1 MIKTFFHGLTLVIFM
16 VLSTTTAQAQAYAA
30 LVMDART
37 GEVLH
42 ARNADARLH
51 PASLTKMMTLYIVF
65 AEIKA
70 GRLSLDQ
77 MITIS
82 RNAAAEPPS
91 KLGVAA
97 GSRVSVRDLIRAAA
111 VKSAN
116 DAATALGEAVSG
128 SEAEFARYMTRT
140 AQAMGMKNTQ
150 FRNAHGLTQAG
161 HYSTARDMAL
171 LGQRLFYDHPEYYNL
186 FSRTRTTAAGRTIN
200 HTNRRF
206 LNAYEGAD
214 GIKTGYTNA
223 AGFNL
228 VASARRGQERIIV
241 SMFGGTSTAQRN
253 GRVAE
258 LMNMGFKRAP
268 STAAVVALPRIHL
281 DRGRPATVEPVSGLV
296 RVASRPASRGAAVAV
311 SMARDYDREAQ
322 AAAITAAIAA
332 ATVGTPISPG
342 PMFVRPPDENVA
354 TMSSPARR
362 SDLGTSF
369 ALSSVR
375 EELVAPAPIRLT
387 APDATGEYAV
397 QVGAFRTRDQAERL
411 LIQTA
416 LVDLDSF
423 SDALR
428 SISPAT
434 VQGVSMFQA
443 RFVGMSLGSA
453 EKACARLQALQSD
466 CAIIS
471 PPT

>member
-1 MIKTFFHGLTLVIFM
+1 MIKQIFRGLTLATLM
-16 VLSTTTAQAQAYAA
+16 VLSGAIANAAPYAA
-30 LVMDART
+30 LVMDVRT

-42 ARNADARLH
+42 ARNADTRLH

-70 GRLSLDQ
+70 GRMSLDQ
-77 MITIS
+77 MVTIS
-82 RNAAAEPPS
+82 RNAASEPPS
-91 KLGVAA
+91 KLGMAV
-97 GSRVSVRDLIRAAA
+97 GSRISLQDLIRATAI
-111 VKSAN
+111 KSAN

-128 SEAEFARYMTRT
+128 SEAEFTRYMTRT
-140 AQAMGMKNTQ
+140 AQAMGMNNTR
-150 FRNAHGLTQAG
+150 FLNAHGLTAVG
-161 HYSTARDMAL
+161 HYSTARDMTR
-171 LGQRLFYDHPEYYNL
+171 LGHRLFYDHPEYYNL
-186 FSRTRTTAAGRTIN
+186 FSRVQTRAAGRTLN

-206 LNAYEGAD
+206 LNSYAGAD

-241 SMFGGTSTAQRN
+241 TMFGGTSTAQRN

-258 LMNMGFKRAP
+258 LMNMGFERAP
-268 STAAVVALPRIHL
+268 THAAVVALPRIYL
-281 DRGRPATVEPVSGLV
+281 DGGNQVASAPQSGLV
-296 RVASRPASRGAAVAV
+296 TMAVRPIKRGTPVAI
-311 SMARDYDREAQ
+311 SMARDYDQEAQ
-322 AAAITAAIAA
+322 AAAIAAAIAA
-332 ATVGTPISPG
+332 ATVGTPITPG
-342 PMFVRPPDENVA
+342 AVFVRPPGNETA
-354 TMSSPARR
+354 MTPAVRR
-362 SDLGTSF
+362 PVFGTSF
-369 ALSSVR
+369 ALAAVETQVS
-375 EELVAPAPIRLT
+375 APAPLRET
-387 APDATGEYAV
+387 APNATGDFAV

-423 SDALR
+423 SAALR

-443 RFVGMSLGSA
+443 RFVGMSQNSA

-466 CAIIS
+466 CAVIS
-471 PPT
+471 PQG

>member
-1 MIKTFFHGLTLVIFM
+1 MTKSFLRGLTLVIFM
-16 VLSTTTAQAQAYAA
+16 VLSAAVAQASPYAA

-42 ARNADARLH
+42 ARNADTRLH

-70 GRLSLDQ
+70 GRMSLDQ
-77 MITIS
+77 MVTIS

-91 KLGVAA
+91 KLGVSA

-128 SEAEFARYMTRT
+128 SEAEFSRYMTRT
-140 AQAMGMKNTQ
+140 ARAMGMNNTQ
-150 FRNAHGLTQAG
+150 FRNAHGLTQSG

-171 LGQRLFYDHPEYYNL
+171 MGQRLFYDHPEYYNL
-186 FSRTRTTAAGRTIN
+186 FSRTQTTAAGRTLN

-253 GRVAE
+253 ARVAE
-258 LMNMGFKRAP
+258 LMNMGFNRAP
-268 STAAVVALPRIHL
+268 STAMVVALPRIHL
-281 DRGRPATVEPVSGLV
+281 DGGHPAATRETGLVTVAVRPA
-296 RVASRPASRGAAVAV
+296 ARGAPVAV
-311 SMARDYDREAQ
+311 SMARDYDNEAQ
-322 AAAITAAIAA
+322 AAAIAAAIAA

-342 PMFVRPPDENVA
+342 AMFVRPPNSETAVM
-354 TMSSPARR
+354 TPPVRR
-362 SDLGTSF
+362 SELGTSF
-369 ALSSVR
+369 ALASV
-375 EELVAPAPIRLT
+375 EDEQVAPAPVRT
-387 APDATGEYAV
+387 TTPDASGKYAV

-423 SDALR
+423 SGALR

-453 EKACARLQALQSD
+453 QKACARLQALQSD
-466 CAIIS
+466 CAVIS
-471 PPT
+471 PPG